1 MVTIYCVASIKGGV
15 GKTTIAGNLGVAMAR
30 ARRKVLVVD
39 ADLANSSMGTIFGFG
54 ERPVTLHDLLA
65 GKGEVSKAIYDI
77 YGVHVLPSGPTI
89 SGFLRA
95 DPTRLKSVISSV
107 SREYDCVIVD
117 TPPGISKHSLAPLKL
132 CDEVLIVVTPDQS
145 AIDAAAKL
153 EAIADVSGV
162 KVKGVIVN
170 KVPKPS
176 FLGKLFKGKKTTV
189 RADIQR
195 RVKSP
200 IIGAIPEDRA
210 VPDAA
215 RLRRPVVLLKPK
227 SAASKAFYVLAGK
240 LVA

>member
-1 MVTIYCVASIKGGV
+1 MVTIYCLASIKGGV
-15 GKTTIAGNLGVAMAR
+15 GKTTIAGNLGIAMAR
-30 ARRKVLVVD
+30 ARRRVLVID
-39 ADLANSSMGTIFGFG
+39 ADIANSNMGTIFGFG
-54 ERPVTLHDLLA
+54 DRPVTLHDLLA
-65 GKGEVSKAIYDI
+65 GKGEASKAIYDI

-95 DPTRLKSVISSV
+95 DPTRLKSIVNDV
-107 SREYDCVIVD
+107 AREYDCVIID
-117 TPPGISKHSLAPLKL
+117 TPPGISKYSLAPLKL
-132 CDEVLIVVTPDQS
+132 CDGVLIVVTPDQS

-153 EAIADVSGV
+153 EAIAEVTGA

-170 KVPKPS
+170 KVAKPS
-176 FLGKLFKGKKTTV
+176 FLRKLFGGKRTSV

-210 VPDAA
+210 VTEAA
-215 RLRRPVVLLKPK
+215 RFRRPVVLLKPK
-227 SAASKAFYVLAGK
+227 SAASRAFHVLARK